1 MSQHWN
7 HTTLP
12 NATKSVALPWP
23 TWLHGLLLIGLLLSY
38 LPATFDIAKA
48 APTVD
53 GGYVPGELLVR
64 FQPGVTPM
72 TSNGHVEVGAAALDS
87 LFQQYGVTAADQLF
101 PGVDSSTMGLER
113 IYKLTL
119 APETD
124 LLDLLAA
131 LNADSGIDYAEPN
144 YLYHTQEL
152 AEDEG
157 FATTA
162 AAMHPAPLAQAA
174 PIPSD
179 ALYGYQWALSN
190 PRTAGGTT
198 RIDIHAPEAWAI
210 TTGAPDLLI
219 AIIDSGIDYTHED
232 LNDGRVRTD
241 IDKDYVNKDDD
252 AMDDNGHGTHVAG
265 TIAAAGD
272 NAIGISGILWQA
284 QLLPLKVCGT
294 SGSCSI
300 DAISSAIHYA
310 ADQGARVINMSLGSS
325 SCSETLEAAIDY
337 AYFEKGVVIVA
348 AAGNSNDLV
357 GYPAGY
363 APVLAVG
370 ALDRHGK
377 RAYFSSYGDA
387 LDLMAPGVRI
397 FSTVPNN
404 GYETFS
410 GTSMASP
417 HVAGVAGL
425 LLAQRPS
432 LTNHEVRAILTASAD
447 DLGEVGLDRQYGY
460 GLVNAVRALES
471 ATPTAA
477 PVPAYSRCIDIEC
490 GAAAALNGQP
500 DEGELLTTLR
510 ATRDQLFTQAPN
522 LAWSEIY
529 YRHQSEVFWLVMGD
543 ADLRADARSAIRTL
557 HPALQSLLG
566 ENQHPTVITAEMVAD
581 ADKVIMALAEQ
592 GSPELRTDLLREWG
606 QLDASRFVGST
617 ATAAWSVLQTEGAS
631 QELYLPLVRQ

>member
-7 HTTLP
+7 HITLP
-12 NATKSVALPWP
+12 NRTKSAARCWP
-23 TWLHGLLLIGLLLSY
+23 IWLHGLLLVGVLFSLLPVTLRS
-38 LPATFDIAKA
+38 AKA
-48 APTVD
+48 APIGD

-64 FQPGVTPM
+64 FQPGVTPT
-72 TSNGHVEVGAAALDS
+72 TSNGQVEVGAAALDT
-87 LFQQYGVTAADQLF
+87 LFQRYEVSAAEQLF
-101 PGVDSSTMGLER
+101 PGIDRSTTGLER
-113 IYKLTL
+113 IYKLTV

-131 LNADSGIDYAEPN
+131 LNADNSIDYAEPN
-144 YLYHTQEL
+144 YLYHTQEW
-152 AEDEG
+152 AEGTDL
-157 FATTA
+157 ATTSA
-162 AAMHPAPLAQAA
+162 AARPAPLAQSG
-174 PIPSD
+174 PTPSD
-179 ALYGYQWALSN
+179 TLYGYQWALNN
-190 PRTAGGTT
+190 PRTAGSTA
-198 RIDIHAPEAWAI
+198 RIDIHAPEAWAM

-252 AMDDNGHGTHVAG
+252 ALDDNGHGTHVAG
-265 TIAAAGD
+265 TIAAAGN

-284 QLLPLKVCGT
+284 QLLPLKVCDEG
-294 SGSCSI
+294 GSCSI

-337 AYFEKGVVIVA
+337 AYFEKGVVVVA
-348 AAGNSNDLV
+348 AAGNDNNLV
-357 GYPAGY
+357 GYPAAY
-363 APVLAVG
+363 EPVLAVG

-377 RAYFSSYGDA
+377 RAYFSSYGEA
-387 LDLMAPGVRI
+387 LDLVAPGVRI

-425 LLAQRPS
+425 LLAQRPT

-447 DLGEVGLDRQYGY
+447 DLGEVGRDRQYGY
-460 GLVNAVRALES
+460 GLVDAVRALES
-471 ATPTAA
+471 ATPVAA
-477 PVPAYSRCIDIEC
+477 PVPGYSRCSDVEC
-490 GAAAALNGQP
+490 GAAAALSGQP

-510 ATRDQLFTQAPN
+510 TARDQLFTQAPG
-522 LAWSEIY
+522 LAWREVY

-543 ADLRADARSAIRTL
+543 ANLRADARTAIRSL
-557 HPALQSLLG
+557 HPALQSLLS
-566 ENQHPTVITAEMVAD
+566 ENQSPTIVTAEMVAD
-581 ADKVIMALAEQ
+581 ADKVISALVEQ
-592 GSPELRTDLLREWG
+592 GSPELRSDLAREWG
-606 QLDASRFVGST
+606 RLDATRFVGST
-617 ATAAWSVLQTEGAS
+617 TTAAWQTLQTEGVE
-631 QELYLPLVRQ
+631 QELYLPFVRH